1 MGFGRGYLS
10 GGMEGRGADEGHGL
24 YRRPSASPK
33 ADSTATEVTVATAGG
48 SRQEAAADVAP
59 SDSPASHE
67 GGRTS

>member
-1 MGFGRGYLS
+1 
-10 GGMEGRGADEGHGL
+10 MEGRGAHEGHGL
-24 YRRPSASPK
+24 YRCPSASPK
-33 ADSTATEVTVATAGG
+33 ADSTAATEATAATASG